1 VTWEALLVVLLPLVG
16 SGVVLK
22 GWTWWIRHRVLRTIP
37 ADRIVRQARGVS
49 LRVLVQGPN
58 VLTGMN
64 PSKAN
69 RTTGD
74 LVLTDD
80 RFVLTSGRG
89 VLSDLRPERGRR
101 FTSVRSTGPGRLV
114 IEGDR
119 PGPQGQPGGFRVE
132 VMLADASDWVAALQP
147 FVVEGAAPFAPDA
160 FRA

>member
-1 VTWEALLVVLLPLVG
+1 
-16 SGVVLK
+16 
-22 GWTWWIRHRVLRTIP
+22 
-37 ADRIVRQARGVS
+37 
-49 LRVLVQGPN
+49 
-58 VLTGMN
+58 
-64 PSKAN
+64 
-69 RTTGD
+69 
-74 LVLTDD
+74 
-80 RFVLTSGRG
+80 

>member
-1 VTWEALLVVLLPLVG
+1 VSWEALLVVLLALVG

-22 GWTWWIRHRVLRTIP
+22 GWTWWLRQRVLRTIAP
-37 ADRIVRQARGVS
+37 DAVVRQARGVS
-49 LRVLVQGPN
+49 LRVLVQGPH
-58 VLTGMN
+58 VLPGMN

-69 RTTGD
+69 RSTGD
-74 LVLTDD
+74 LVLTAD
-80 RFVLTSGRG
+80 RFVVTCGRG

-101 FTSVRSTGPGRLV
+101 FTSVRSTGPSRLV

-119 PGPQGQPGGFRVE
+119 PGPRGQAGGFRIE
-132 VMLADASDWVAALQP
+132 VMLADASEWVAALQP